1 LRPSVLGAIAVLV
14 VGSIWRK
21 RRLRHLDELALSGS
35 VEAAQPVDRL

>member
-1 LRPSVLGAIAVLV
+1 VLGAVAVLA

-35 VEAAQPVDRL
+35 VESAEPINRL